1 MNSYFSSCTGSSN
14 SVMGVTEDPALT
26 SVNAKLEFSEIDE
39 DTVLCHLSNSMNLN
53 LRKATG
59 LMAFL

>member
-1 MNSYFSSCTGSSN
+1 MPQLGYATAGSSN

-39 DTVLCHLSNSMNLN
+39 DTVLCHLSNSTK
-53 LRKATG
+53 R
-59 LMAFL
+59 